1 LGLLDALRRKKEESK
16 TPPAQIVQRARMKH
30 ELVWKPRKAPIK
42 YEGTYFKLVEGMD
55 DIKYILEHSI
65 RRQHDTRV
73 TGQDLRIHVLLVG
86 PPGVS
91 KSLLLLEAERE
102 IPEDR
107 RIFVLGSQV
116 SKAGLRDRLLSNP
129 NIDFVFI
136 DELDKMGKEN
146 YDVLLSLM
154 ETGRITVLKHRMQRD
169 VKVMATVLATANYLE
184 KIPVELLD
192 RFLLLYVES
201 YDSEDF
207 VKVATRLL
215 MERGRLGRE
224 QAEEIARLCWEQG
237 YRSIRDVVRVANFA
251 QGDVSKAYMILRIM
265 AARTPSID
273 EEKKEPTRKLK
284 EELEVDSEYQTTVVS
299 SLTIKVREE
308 DDVEEKLKVER
319 AGIKEVIKLERK
331 RAGGDKEKIK
341 KIKDV
346 SAKFKGYDVESFDR
360 VIEVKSFRN
369 SGRVE
374 FTPHEWRTALR
385 MRKTYW
391 LYVVENALTEPK
403 ITCIQDPAERFKNKV
418 KIVRIVDYRYVV
430 EDWKT

>member
-1 LGLLDALRRKKEESK
+1 LGLLDVFRRKREEAQV
-16 TPPAQIVQRARMKH
+16 PPAQIVQRAQAK
-30 ELVWKPRKAPIK
+30 EGLTWKPRKAPIK
-42 YEGTYFKLVEGMD
+42 YEGTYFKLVEGLD
-55 DIKYILEHSI
+55 DIKYVLEHSI
-65 RRQHDTRV
+65 RRQYDTRV

-91 KSLLLLEAERE
+91 KSLLLLEAEKE

-107 RIFVLGSQV
+107 RVFVLGSQV

-136 DELDKMGKEN
+136 DELDKMEKEN

-154 ETGRITVLKHRMQRD
+154 ETGRIAVLKHRMQRD
-169 VKVMATVLATANYLE
+169 EKVMATVIATANYLE

-201 YDSEDF
+201 YDSQDF
-207 VKVATRLL
+207 VKVATKIL
-215 MERGRLGRE
+215 MERGQLGRE
-224 QAEEIARLCWEQG
+224 QAEEVARLCWEYG

-251 QGDVSKAYMILRIM
+251 QGDVNKAHEMLKIM
-265 AARTPSID
+265 AARTPPIED
-273 EEKKEPTRKLK
+273 EEKKESTRKLK
-284 EELEVDSEYQTTVVS
+284 EELEVDSKYQTTVS
-299 SLTIKVREE
+299 SLTKVREE
-308 DDVEEKLKVER
+308 EDVEEKLITER

-360 VIEVKSFRN
+360 VIEVKSFRAT
-369 SGRVE
+369 GPVE

-418 KIVRIVDYRYVV
+418 KIVRIVDYRYVI
-430 EDWKT
+430 EEWKT

>member
-1 LGLLDALRRKKEESK
+1 MGLLDVFRRKREEAQV
-16 TPPAQIVQRARMKH
+16 PPAQIVQRAQAK
-30 ELVWKPRKAPIK
+30 EGLTWKPRKAPIK
-42 YEGTYFKLVEGMD
+42 YEGTYFKLVEGLD
-55 DIKYILEHSI
+55 DIKYVLEHSI
-65 RRQHDTRV
+65 RRQYDTRV
-73 TGQDLRIHVLLVG
+73 TGRDLRIHVLLVG

-91 KSLLLLEAERE
+91 KSLLLLEAAKE

-107 RIFVLGSQV
+107 RVFVLGSQV

-136 DELDKMGKEN
+136 DELDKMEKEN

-154 ETGRITVLKHRMQRD
+154 ETGRIAVLKHGIQKD
-169 VKVMATVLATANYLE
+169 EKVMATVIATANYLE

-192 RFLLLYVES
+192 RFLLLCLDS
-201 YDSEDF
+201 YDSQDF
-207 VKVATRLL
+207 VKVATRILV
-215 MERGRLGRE
+215 ERGKLGRE

-251 QGDVSKAYMILRIM
+251 QGDISKAKMILRIM
-265 AARTPSID
+265 AARAPPIED
-273 EEKKEPTRKLK
+273 EEKKESTRKLK
-284 EELEVDSEYQTTVVS
+284 EELEVDSKYQTTVS
-299 SLTIKVREE
+299 GLTKVREE
-308 DDVEEKLKVER
+308 EDVEEDLIVER
-319 AGIKEVIKLERK
+319 AGMKEVIKLERK

-360 VIEVKSFRN
+360 VIEVKSFRAT
-369 SGRVE
+369 GPVV
-374 FTPHEWRTALR
+374 FTPHEWRTASR
-385 MRKTYW
+385 MRETYW

-418 KIVRIVDYRYVV
+418 KIVRIVDYRYVI
-430 EDWKT
+430 EEWKT

>member
-1 LGLLDALRRKKEESK
+1 LGLLDVFRRKREEAQV
-16 TPPAQIVQRARMKH
+16 PPAQIVQRAQAK
-30 ELVWKPRKAPIK
+30 EGLTWKPRKAPIK
-42 YEGTYFKLVEGMD
+42 YEGTYFKLVEGLD
-55 DIKYILEHSI
+55 DIKYVLEHSI
-65 RRQHDTRV
+65 RRQYDTRV
-73 TGQDLRIHVLLVG
+73 TGRDLRIHVLLVG

-91 KSLLLLEAERE
+91 KSLLLLEAEKE

-107 RIFVLGSQV
+107 RVFVLGSQV

-136 DELDKMGKEN
+136 DELDKMEKEN

-154 ETGRITVLKHRMQRD
+154 ETGRIAVLKHGIQKD
-169 VKVMATVLATANYLE
+169 EKVMATVIATANYLE

-192 RFLLLYVES
+192 RFLLLCLDS
-201 YDSEDF
+201 YDSQDF
-207 VKVATRLL
+207 VKVATRILV
-215 MERGRLGRE
+215 ERGKLGRE

-251 QGDVSKAYMILRIM
+251 QGDISKAKMILRIM
-265 AARTPSID
+265 AARAPPIED
-273 EEKKEPTRKLK
+273 EEKKESTRKLK
-284 EELEVDSEYQTTVVS
+284 EELEVDSKYQTTVS
-299 SLTIKVREE
+299 GLTKVREE
-308 DDVEEKLKVER
+308 EDVEEDLIVER
-319 AGIKEVIKLERK
+319 AGMKEVIKLERK

-360 VIEVKSFRN
+360 VIEVKSFRAT
-369 SGRVE
+369 GPVV
-374 FTPHEWRTALR
+374 FTPHEWRTASR
-385 MRKTYW
+385 MRETYW

-418 KIVRIVDYRYVV
+418 KIVRIVDYRYVI
-430 EDWKT
+430 EEWKT

>member
-1 LGLLDALRRKKEESK
+1 MGLLDVFRRKREEAQV
-16 TPPAQIVQRARMKH
+16 PPAQIVQRAQAK
-30 ELVWKPRKAPIK
+30 EGLTWKPRKAPIK
-42 YEGTYFKLVEGMD
+42 YEGTYFKLVEGLD
-55 DIKYILEHSI
+55 DIKYVLEHSI
-65 RRQHDTRV
+65 RRQYDTRV
-73 TGQDLRIHVLLVG
+73 TGRDLRIHVLLVG

-91 KSLLLLEAERE
+91 KSLLLLEAEKE

-107 RIFVLGSQV
+107 RVFVLGSQV

-136 DELDKMGKEN
+136 DELDKMEKEN

-154 ETGRITVLKHRMQRD
+154 ETGRIAVLKHGIQKD
-169 VKVMATVLATANYLE
+169 EKVMATVIATANYLE

-192 RFLLLYVES
+192 RFLLLCLDS
-201 YDSEDF
+201 YDSQDF
-207 VKVATRLL
+207 VKVATRILV
-215 MERGRLGRE
+215 ERGKLGRE

-251 QGDVSKAYMILRIM
+251 QGDISKAKMILRIM
-265 AARTPSID
+265 AARAPPIED
-273 EEKKEPTRKLK
+273 EEKKESTRKLK
-284 EELEVDSEYQTTVVS
+284 EELEVDSKYQTTVS
-299 SLTIKVREE
+299 SLTKVREE
-308 DDVEEKLKVER
+308 EDVEEKLITER

-360 VIEVKSFRN
+360 VIEVKSFRAT
-369 SGRVE
+369 GPVV
-374 FTPHEWRTALR
+374 FTPHEWRTASR
-385 MRKTYW
+385 MRETYW

-418 KIVRIVDYRYVV
+418 KIVRIVDYRYVI
-430 EDWKT
+430 EEWKT

>member
-1 LGLLDALRRKKEESK
+1 LGLLDVFRRKREEAQV
-16 TPPAQIVQRARMKH
+16 PPAQIVQRAQAK
-30 ELVWKPRKAPIK
+30 EGLTWKPRKAPIK
-42 YEGTYFKLVEGMD
+42 YEGTYFKLVEGLD
-55 DIKYILEHSI
+55 DIKYVLEHSI
-65 RRQHDTRV
+65 RRQYDTRV
-73 TGQDLRIHVLLVG
+73 TGQNLRIHVLLVG

-91 KSLLLLEAERE
+91 KSLLLLEAEKE

-107 RIFVLGSQV
+107 RVFVLGSQV

-136 DELDKMGKEN
+136 DELDKMEKEN

-154 ETGRITVLKHRMQRD
+154 ETGRIAVLKHGIQKD
-169 VKVMATVLATANYLE
+169 EKVMATVIATANYLE

-201 YDSEDF
+201 YDSQDF
-207 VKVATRLL
+207 VKVATKIL
-215 MERGRLGRE
+215 MERGQLGRE
-224 QAEEIARLCWEQG
+224 QAEEVARLCWEYG

-251 QGDVSKAYMILRIM
+251 QGDVNKAHEMLKIM
-265 AARTPSID
+265 AARTPPIED
-273 EEKKEPTRKLK
+273 EEKKKSTRKLK
-284 EELEVDSEYQTTVVS
+284 EELEVDSKYQTTVS
-299 SLTIKVREE
+299 SLTKVREKE
-308 DDVEEKLKVER
+308 DVEENLIVER

-360 VIEVKSFRN
+360 VIEVKSFRAT
-369 SGRVE
+369 GPVVL
-374 FTPHEWRTALR
+374 TPHEWRTALR
-385 MRKTYW
+385 MRTTYW

-403 ITCIQDPAERFKNKV
+403 IT
-418 KIVRIVDYRYVV
+418 
-430 EDWKT
+430 